1 MGCNPATPTFF
12 SFIFSIILVCLLI
25 VKIILAILLYFIG
38 NTIYNA
44 GHKDKTEAAQFVN
57 RRNPNIGYLY
67 MFLGF
72 IIIIISIVIFIK
84 QFL

>member
-1 MGCNPATPTFF
+1 M
-12 SFIFSIILVCLLI
+12 
-25 VKIILAILLYFIG
+25 KIILAILLYFTG

-44 GHKDKTEAAQFVN
+44 GHKDKTEAAQFVI
-57 RRNPNIGYLY
+57 RRNPNIGYFY